1 MLRLWDSHKDLG
13 VSHLSVAILSRGI
26 SIKKHP
32 LSTKSEESRDR
43 TGAVLNHQYE
53 ANSYRYTYKMRGVLL

>member
-26 SIKKHP
+26 SIKKRP